1 MKLVGKVRTVSRVSL
16 IVYIFEKIR
25 KTNPRPV
32 HPHTHGHEHARGCSG
47 AEYDG
52 MMFPSEPA
60 EDAIPQQ
67 RGARRTLTHPPA
79 LPNTL
84 TDKMASENNSDSQDE
99 KTALVERDP
108 AQEDAQGEELQP
120 LQSCEQRESKMT
132 LYHWTQSF
140 NSQKVSPRFST
151 TEGRT
156 AP

>member
-1 MKLVGKVRTVSRVSL
+1 M
-16 IVYIFEKIR
+16 
-25 KTNPRPV
+25 
-32 HPHTHGHEHARGCSG
+32 
-47 AEYDG
+47 
-52 MMFPSEPA
+52 PSPSSEG
-60 EDAIPQQ
+60 
-67 RGARRTLTHPPA
+67 RGAPSPIEPT

-84 TDKMASENNSDSQDE
+84 TDKMASENNSDAQDE

>member
-1 MKLVGKVRTVSRVSL
+1 MKTRVDVLEQSM
-16 IVYIFEKIR
+16 V
-25 KTNPRPV
+25 
-32 HPHTHGHEHARGCSG
+32 
-47 AEYDG
+47 
-52 MMFPSEPA
+52 FPSEPA

-67 RGARRTLTHPPA
+67 RGARRTLTHPPT

-84 TDKMASENNSDSQDE
+84 TDKMASENNSDAQDE

>member
-1 MKLVGKVRTVSRVSL
+1 MV
-16 IVYIFEKIR
+16 
-25 KTNPRPV
+25 
-32 HPHTHGHEHARGCSG
+32 
-47 AEYDG
+47 
-52 MMFPSEPA
+52 FPSEPA